1 MINPERPK
9 LSEEARSLLIAEILG
24 DVGRVHDQ
32 IIQLSS
38 QLHSMHVEAQDQASR
53 LARWH
58 QVLDSKMIELNKVDL
73 SAVASEKLAAHAR
86 EYLQALSR
94 EVSGLVAK
102 EVTKQV
108 GSPSEAID
116 QKTMVYLFFGCIG
129 AGAVG
134 NLMRNAILYLF
145 R

>member
-1 MINPERPK
+1 MSNPERPK
-9 LSEEARSLLIAEILG
+9 LSEEARSLLIVEILG
-24 DVGRVHDQ
+24 DVGRLHDQ
-32 IIQLSS
+32 ITQLSS
-38 QLHSMHVEAQDQASR
+38 QLHSMHVEAQEQASR

-94 EVSGLVAK
+94 EVSGLVAN

-108 GSPSEAID
+108 DSPSNVID

-129 AGAVG
+129 AVAVG
-134 NLMRNAILYLF
+134 NLIWNATLYLL

>member
-1 MINPERPK
+1 MSNPERPK
-9 LSEEARSLLIAEILG
+9 LSEEARSLLIVEILG

-53 LARWH
+53 LARWY

-108 GSPSEAID
+108 DSPSNVID
-116 QKTMVYLFFGCIG
+116 QKTMVYLFFSCIG
-129 AGAVG
+129 AVAVG
-134 NLMRNAILYLF
+134 NLIWNAILYLL

>member
-1 MINPERPK
+1 MTNPERPK

-38 QLHSMHVEAQDQASR
+38 QLHSMQVEAQDQASR

-58 QVLDSKMIELNKVDL
+58 QVLDSKMIELNRVDL

-94 EVSGLVAK
+94 DVSDLVAK
-102 EVTKQV
+102 EVRKQT
-108 GSPSEAID
+108 GSPSKAID
-116 QKTMVYLFFGCIG
+116 QKTMAFLFFGCIG
-129 AGAVG
+129 AVAIG
-134 NLMRNAILYLF
+134 NLIWNAILYVF